1 MSGTRIHAHRNVL
14 AARSD
19 YFSNM
24 FGSQCREAQPGA
36 VVTVGETTPAAFK
49 KLLAYL
55 YSDEL
60 ELDDEV
66 VVDVRSAA
74 SLPRPHHFILQPGH
88 GPLNPLFAP
97 SAPLPTPS
105 APFEPLHN
113 LPPQVMRKAHEFSLV
128 RAYNLCMR
136 HCVRGV
142 SSANA
147 IAWLVRAEECRLD
160 DLRGVALGF
169 VQRHFRRLRA
179 EAPATLASLR
189 AHPDLML
196 EVMEAAI

>member
-1 MSGTRIHAHRNVL
+1 MRFRVCSDVSVRRTDVGGTRIHAHRSIL

-66 VVDVRSAA
+66 VVDVS
-74 SLPRPHHFILQPGH
+74 SSDSPLHPNHFIPQPGH
-88 GPLNPLFAP
+88 GPF
-97 SAPLPTPS
+97 SI
-105 APFEPLHN
+105 
-113 LPPQVMRKAHEFSLV
+113 AH
-128 RAYNLCMR
+128 
-136 HCVRGV
+136 
-142 SSANA
+142 
-147 IAWLVRAEECRLD
+147 I
-160 DLRGVALGF
+160 
-169 VQRHFRRLRA
+169 
-179 EAPATLASLR
+179 
-189 AHPDLML
+189 
-196 EVMEAAI
+196 

>member
-1 MSGTRIHAHRNVL
+1 MRRADVSGTRIHAHRSIL

-66 VVDVRSAA
+66 VVDVRNAA
-74 SLPRPHHFILQPGH
+74 RTLPHPHPAGTAPYLNPH
-88 GPLNPLFAP
+88 GPIRPLCSSRPIHAPLFT
-97 SAPLPTPS
+97 TPRRR
-105 APFEPLHN
+105 PG
-113 LPPQVMRKAHEFSLV
+113 PP
-128 RAYNLCMR
+128 
-136 HCVRGV
+136 
-142 SSANA
+142 
-147 IAWLVRAEECRLD
+147 
-160 DLRGVALGF
+160 
-169 VQRHFRRLRA
+169 
-179 EAPATLASLR
+179 
-189 AHPDLML
+189 
-196 EVMEAAI
+196 

>member
-1 MSGTRIHAHRNVL
+1 MSGTRIHAHRNIL

-74 SLPRPHHFILQPGH
+74 SLPRPHHCILQPGH
-88 GPLNPLFAP
+88 GSLNPLLAP
-97 SAPLPTPS
+97 SAPLATPS
-105 APFEPLHN
+105 VPFEPLHN
-113 LPPQVMRKAHEFSLV
+113 LPLQVMRKAHEFSLV
-128 RAYNLCMR
+128 RAYNL
-136 HCVRGV
+136 
-142 SSANA
+142 
-147 IAWLVRAEECRLD
+147 
-160 DLRGVALGF
+160 
-169 VQRHFRRLRA
+169 
-179 EAPATLASLR
+179 
-189 AHPDLML
+189 
-196 EVMEAAI
+196 

>member
-1 MSGTRIHAHRNVL
+1 
-14 AARSD
+14 
-19 YFSNM
+19 
-24 FGSQCREAQPGA
+24 
-36 VVTVGETTPAAFK
+36 
-49 KLLAYL
+49 
-55 YSDEL
+55 
-60 ELDDEV
+60 
-66 VVDVRSAA
+66 
-74 SLPRPHHFILQPGH
+74 
-88 GPLNPLFAP
+88 
-97 SAPLPTPS
+97 
-105 APFEPLHN
+105 
-113 LPPQVMRKAHEFSLV
+113 MRKAHEFALV

-169 VQRHFRRLRA
+169 VQRHFRRLPYICHISPISPLYLPYIYVQRHFRRLRA
-179 EAPATLASLR
+179 EAPATLAGLR